1 MSKKIISV
9 VILAAGKGTR
19 MSSDLPKV
27 LHLLAGK
34 PMVQHVINTA
44 HQLDCTRIHLV
55 YGHGGTLLK
64 EKLSNEKLNWILQE
78 DQWGTGHALQKALPY
93 FSEDENILVLYGDV
107 PLIEFDTLNRL
118 LLAKPHGGISLLT
131 ATVDTPTGYGRI
143 IRKNDDISEIVECK
157 ETTDIQKKI
166 NEINT
171 GIMAVN
177 SSDLKKWLVQ
187 LKNDNRQN
195 EFYLT
200 NIIKMAYQENK
211 KIIGIQPAN
220 LNEIAGIND
229 GIQLAKLERLF
240 QKQQAEKLLLSGVR
254 ILDPARF
261 DLRGQLICGSD
272 VVIDTNVIIEGDVTL
287 GNRVQ
292 IRTGCLLK
300 NCRIDDDSQINAYTV
315 IEGSS
320 LDKNCVVGPF
330 ARLRPG
336 SELSAKVHVGNFVE
350 IKKSSLG
357 QGSKAG
363 HLSYLG
369 DAAIGSEVNIGAGT
383 ITCNYDGVNKHKTQI
398 GDYVFVGS
406 HTQFIAPVTVGDHA
420 TIGAGTTVTLNV
432 PANELGL
439 SRVKQKNVQGWKRP
453 KKLK

>member
-1 MSKKIISV
+1 MSKKVMSV

-19 MSSDLPKV
+19 MCSNLPKV

-44 HQLDCTRIHLV
+44 NQLDCTRIHLV
-55 YGHGGTLLK
+55 YGHGGALLK
-64 EKLSNEKLNWILQE
+64 EKLNNEKLNWILQE
-78 DQWGTGHALQKALPY
+78 EQWGTGHALQKAIPY

-107 PLIEFDTLNRL
+107 PLIEVDTLNRL

-131 ATVDTPTGYGRI
+131 AKVDNPRGYGRI
-143 IRKNDDISEIVECK
+143 IRKDDDISGIVECK
-157 ETTDIQKKI
+157 EATEIQKKI

-171 GIMAVN
+171 GIMAIN

-200 NIIKMAYQENK
+200 DIIKMAYQENK
-211 KIIGIQPAN
+211 KIIGIQPAH
-220 LNEIAGIND
+220 LNEIEGIND
-229 GIQLAKLERLF
+229 GLQLAKLERMF

-272 VVIDTNVIIEGDVTL
+272 VVIDTNVIIEGEVTL
-287 GNRVQ
+287 GDRVQ

-300 NCRIDDDSQINAYTV
+300 NCRIGDDSQINAYTV
-315 IEGSS
+315 IEGSC

-369 DAAIGSEVNIGAGT
+369 DAEIGSEVNIGAGT

-432 PANELGL
+432 PENELGL
-439 SRVKQKNVQGWKRP
+439 SRVKQKNIQGWKRP
-453 KKLK
+453 KKT

>member
-1 MSKKIISV
+1 MSKKVMSV

-19 MSSDLPKV
+19 MCSNLPKV

-44 HQLDCTRIHLV
+44 NQLDCTRIHLV
-55 YGHGGTLLK
+55 YGHGGALLK
-64 EKLSNEKLNWILQE
+64 EKLNNEKLNWILQE
-78 DQWGTGHALQKALPY
+78 EQWGTGHALQKAIPY

-107 PLIEFDTLNRL
+107 PLIEVDTLNRL

-131 ATVDTPTGYGRI
+131 VRVDNPRGYGRI
-143 IRKNDDISEIVECK
+143 IRKNDDISGIVECK
-157 ETTDIQKKI
+157 EATEIQKKI

-171 GIMAVN
+171 GIMAIN
-177 SSDLKKWLVQ
+177 SSDLKKWLKQ
-187 LKNDNRQN
+187 LKNDNHQN

-200 NIIKMAYQENK
+200 DIIKMAYQENK
-211 KIIGIQPAN
+211 KIIGIQPTH
-220 LNEIAGIND
+220 LNEIEGIND
-229 GIQLAKLERLF
+229 GLQLARLERLF

-272 VVIDTNVIIEGDVTL
+272 VVIDTNVIIEGEVTL
-287 GNRVQ
+287 GDRVQ
-292 IRTGCLLK
+292 IGTGCLLK
-300 NCRIDDDSQINAYTV
+300 NCRIGDDSQINAYTV
-315 IEGSS
+315 IEGSF

-336 SELSAKVHVGNFVE
+336 SELSEKVHVGNFVE

-369 DAAIGSEVNIGAGT
+369 DAEIGSGVNIGAGT

-432 PANELGL
+432 PENELGL
-439 SRVKQKNVQGWKRP
+439 SRVKQKNIQGWKRP
-453 KKLK
+453 KKT

>member
-1 MSKKIISV
+1 MSKKVMSV
-9 VILAAGKGTR
+9 VILSAGKGTR
-19 MSSDLPKV
+19 MCSNLPKV

-44 HQLDCTRIHLV
+44 NQLDCTRIHLV
-55 YGHGGTLLK
+55 YGHGGALLK
-64 EKLSNEKLNWILQE
+64 EKLNNEKLNWILQE
-78 DQWGTGHALQKALPY
+78 EQWGTGHALQKAIPY

-107 PLIEFDTLNRL
+107 PLIEVDTLNRL

-131 ATVDTPTGYGRI
+131 VRVDNPRGYGRI
-143 IRKNDDISEIVECK
+143 IRKNDDISGIVECK
-157 ETTDIQKKI
+157 EATEIQKKI

-171 GIMAVN
+171 GIMAIN
-177 SSDLKKWLVQ
+177 SSDLKKWLKQ
-187 LKNDNRQN
+187 LKNDNHQN

-200 NIIKMAYQENK
+200 DIIKMAYQENK
-211 KIIGIQPAN
+211 KIIGIQPTH
-220 LNEIAGIND
+220 LNEIEGIND
-229 GIQLAKLERLF
+229 GLQLARLERLF

-272 VVIDTNVIIEGDVTL
+272 VVIDTNVIIEGEVTL
-287 GNRVQ
+287 GDRVQ

-300 NCRIDDDSQINAYTV
+300 NCRIGDDSQINAYTV
-315 IEGSS
+315 IEGSF

-336 SELSAKVHVGNFVE
+336 SELSEKVHVGNFVE

-369 DAAIGSEVNIGAGT
+369 DAEIGSGVNIGAGT

-432 PANELGL
+432 PENELGL
-439 SRVKQKNVQGWKRP
+439 SRVKQKNIQGWKRP
-453 KKLK
+453 KKT

>member
-1 MSKKIISV
+1 MSV

-19 MSSDLPKV
+19 MCSNLPKV

-44 HQLDCTRIHLV
+44 NQLDCTRIHLV
-55 YGHGGTLLK
+55 YGHGGALLK
-64 EKLSNEKLNWILQE
+64 EKLNNEKLNWILQE
-78 DQWGTGHALQKALPY
+78 EQWGTGHALQKAIPY

-107 PLIEFDTLNRL
+107 PLIEVDTLNRL

-131 ATVDTPTGYGRI
+131 VRVDNPRGYGRI
-143 IRKNDDISEIVECK
+143 IRKNDDISGIVECK
-157 ETTDIQKKI
+157 EATEIQKKI

-171 GIMAVN
+171 GIMAIN
-177 SSDLKKWLVQ
+177 SSDLKKWLKQ
-187 LKNDNRQN
+187 LKNDNHQN

-200 NIIKMAYQENK
+200 DIIKMAYQENK
-211 KIIGIQPAN
+211 KIIGIQPTH
-220 LNEIAGIND
+220 LNEIEGIND
-229 GIQLAKLERLF
+229 GLQLARLERLF

-272 VVIDTNVIIEGDVTL
+272 VVIDTNVIIEGEVTL
-287 GNRVQ
+287 GDRVQ
-292 IRTGCLLK
+292 IGTGCLLK
-300 NCRIDDDSQINAYTV
+300 NCRIGDDSQINAYTV
-315 IEGSS
+315 IEGSF

-336 SELSAKVHVGNFVE
+336 SELSEKVHVGNFVE

-369 DAAIGSEVNIGAGT
+369 DAEIGSGVNIGAGT

-432 PANELGL
+432 PENELGL
-439 SRVKQKNVQGWKRP
+439 SRVKQKNIQGWKRP
-453 KKLK
+453 KKT

>member
-1 MSKKIISV
+1 MSKKVMSV

-19 MSSDLPKV
+19 MCSNLPKV

-44 HQLDCTRIHLV
+44 NQLDCTRIHLV
-55 YGHGGTLLK
+55 YGHGGALLK
-64 EKLSNEKLNWILQE
+64 EKLNNEKLNWILQE
-78 DQWGTGHALQKALPY
+78 EQWGTGHALQKAIPY

-107 PLIEFDTLNRL
+107 PLIEVDTLNRL

-131 ATVDTPTGYGRI
+131 VRVDNPRGYGRI
-143 IRKNDDISEIVECK
+143 IRKNDDISGIVECK
-157 ETTDIQKKI
+157 EATEIQKKI

-171 GIMAVN
+171 GIMAIN
-177 SSDLKKWLVQ
+177 SSDLKKWLKQ
-187 LKNDNRQN
+187 LKNDNHQN

-200 NIIKMAYQENK
+200 DIIKMAYQENK
-211 KIIGIQPAN
+211 KIIGIQPTH
-220 LNEIAGIND
+220 LNEIEGIND
-229 GIQLAKLERLF
+229 GLQLARLERLF

-272 VVIDTNVIIEGDVTL
+272 VVIDTNVIIEGEVTL
-287 GNRVQ
+287 GDRVQ

-300 NCRIDDDSQINAYTV
+300 NCRIGDDSQINAYTV
-315 IEGSS
+315 IEGSF

-336 SELSAKVHVGNFVE
+336 SELSEKVHVGNFVE

-369 DAAIGSEVNIGAGT
+369 DAEIGSGVNIGAGT

-432 PANELGL
+432 PENELGL
-439 SRVKQKNVQGWKRP
+439 SRVKQKNIQGWKRP
-453 KKLK
+453 KKT

>member
-1 MSKKIISV
+1 MSKKVMSV

-19 MSSDLPKV
+19 MCSNLPKV

-44 HQLDCTRIHLV
+44 NQLDCTRIHLV
-55 YGHGGTLLK
+55 YGHGGALLK
-64 EKLSNEKLNWILQE
+64 EKLNNEKLNWILQE
-78 DQWGTGHALQKALPY
+78 EQWGTGHALQKAIPY

-107 PLIEFDTLNRL
+107 PLIEVDTLNRL

-131 ATVDTPTGYGRI
+131 AGVDNPRGYGRI
-143 IRKNDDISEIVECK
+143 IRKNDDISGIVECK
-157 ETTDIQKKI
+157 EATEIQKKI

-171 GIMAVN
+171 GIMAIN
-177 SSDLKKWLVQ
+177 SSDLKKWLKQ
-187 LKNDNRQN
+187 LKNDNHQN

-200 NIIKMAYQENK
+200 DIIKMAYQENK
-211 KIIGIQPAN
+211 KIIGIQPTH
-220 LNEIAGIND
+220 LNEIEGIND
-229 GIQLAKLERLF
+229 GLQLARLERLF

-272 VVIDTNVIIEGDVTL
+272 VVIDTNVIIEGEVTL
-287 GNRVQ
+287 GDRVQ

-300 NCRIDDDSQINAYTV
+300 NCRIGDDSQINAYTV
-315 IEGSS
+315 IEGSC

-336 SELSAKVHVGNFVE
+336 SELYEKVHVGNFVE

-369 DAAIGSEVNIGAGT
+369 DAEIGSGVNIGAGT

-432 PANELGL
+432 PENELGL
-439 SRVKQKNVQGWKRP
+439 SRVKQKNIQGWKRP
-453 KKLK
+453 KKT